1 MPFIQHASFAKPR
14 IGKPISL
21 QRNHQ
26 DLATLTLT
34 FVYQEQR
41 HDGKLWRE
49 VERQEVLVQNQH
61 YRIDRKRGVIE
72 LLPDAFWQ
80 QMGPWRAADCWEP
93 LLYKGMVKHP
103 QRLEFSYE
111 HYTPEGVEVLGE
123 KDPETGL
130 TPVKRADGKLDNVDM
145 DAVDT
150 AVKPRLGYNLPKFS
164 ETAEP
169 APKPAQ
175 WDWELGVSE
184 L

>member
-49 VERQEVLVQNQH
+49 VEQQEVLIQTQH
-61 YRIDRKRGVIE
+61 YRIDKRRGIIE
-72 LLPDAFWQ
+72 LLPDPFWQ
-80 QMGPWRAADCWEP
+80 TKGLWRAADYSEP
-93 LLYKGMVKHP
+93 LLYKGQVKHP

-111 HYTPEGVEVLGE
+111 HYAPEEVEVIGK
-123 KDPETGL
+123 KDELTGL
-130 TPVKRADGKLDNVDM
+130 MPVKRADGKLENVDM
-145 DAVDT
+145 DELDT
-150 AVKPRLGYNLPKFS
+150 EANTRLGYDLPKFS

-169 APKPAQ
+169 ESGPAQ
-175 WDWELGVSE
+175 WDWEL
-184 L
+184 